1 LADVNP
7 PAGWYVSPKDK
18 SLLQWWDGDSW
29 ADVTQAAEK
38 SAVTSAPENY
48 EKIAASLPKPSPE
61 QLVDYVVGGAL
72 TAGGAAVA
80 VDGAVNLVKKK
91 TGAGKWFAVSVFLI
105 LCSVLLAT
113 QAIAGFFGP
122 ARAEVAGTVVLVT
135 KDESFADYCIPTAEY
150 VVNGKTKTISPSDS
164 EECRWSVGDEVA
176 VFYDKDTNGRNPMFG
191 KASESWDNLSTAF
204 ATFVFGL
211 FFLIFGFIKLGVR
224 AAQTGVGAFMA
235 KKGYDKLKKTSKG
248 Q

>member
-1 LADVNP
+1 MADVNP
-7 PAGWYVSPKDK
+7 PAGWYTSPKDK

-29 ADVTQAAEK
+29 TDVTQSADQGAA
-38 SAVTSAPENY
+38 SSAPKAF
-48 EKIAASLPKPSPE
+48 EKVADRMPKPEPE

-72 TAGGAAVA
+72 TAGGAAIA
-80 VDGAVNLVKKK
+80 VDGAANLVKKK
-91 TGAGKWFAVSVFLI
+91 TGAGKWFALSVFLI
-105 LCSVLLAT
+105 LCSLLIAA

-122 ARAEVAGTVVLVT
+122 ARIEVPGTVVQVAQEENI
-135 KDESFADYCIPTAEY
+135 DGYCTPTAEY
-150 VVNGKTKTISPSDS
+150 QVNGTVKTISPTDS

-176 VFYDKDTNGRNPMFG
+176 VFYDKGTNGRNPMFG

-204 ATFVFGL
+204 ATFVFGV
-211 FFLIFGFIKLGVR
+211 FFLILGFIKLGAR

-248 Q
+248 N

>member
-1 LADVNP
+1 VADVNP

-29 ADVTQAAEK
+29 TDVTQLSEK
-38 SAVTSAPENY
+38 SAVTSAPETSH
-48 EKIAASLPKPSPE
+48 KVADKLPKPSAE
-61 QLVDYVVGGAL
+61 QLVDYVVGGAM
-72 TAGGAAVA
+72 TVGGTAVA
-80 VDGAVNLVKKK
+80 VDGAAHLVKKK
-91 TGAGKWFAVSVFLI
+91 TGAGKWFGLSAFLI

-113 QAIAGFFGP
+113 QAIASFFGP
-122 ARAEVAGTVVLVT
+122 ARAEVPGTVIAVIQ
-135 KDESFADYCIPTAEY
+135 DETVDSYCLPTAEY
-150 VVNGKTKTISPSDS
+150 QVNGAIKTISPVDA

-191 KASESWDNLSTAF
+191 KASEGWDNLGTAF

-211 FFLIFGFIKLGVR
+211 FFLILGFIKLGAR
-224 AAQTGVGAFMA
+224 AAQAGVGALVA

-248 Q
+248 E